1 MIYVKGAKGQD
12 RRHALLKIYRAWV
25 MIPILFSWYGRF
37 HAMYL
42 PVYALLLTGLLIIAG
57 WQIPKPIVT
66 VASVD
71 LQRFMGDGC
80 ESELADRQPN

>member
-25 MIPILFSWYGRF
+25 MIPTLFSWCGRF
-37 HAMYL
+37 HAMHF
-42 PVYALLLTGLLIIAG
+42 PISALLLTGLLIIAG